1 MEKPGASTRKK
12 SKTDGNQVAQMLNNG
27 TRPFLSVSRK
37 PKQAKQNHWLQVS
50 SKSHFPETAFFTALS
65 PNHLSPFSLPLSIYI
80 PICLSQAQASSAIFT
95 QREKKKGEKAQP
107 RIGDGKQNSLDC
119 GSQRWSSGGFEG
131 SRLLQMEL
139 HSEISSPAC
148 QEQSWVP
155 LSI

>member
-1 MEKPGASTRKK
+1 MLLLTYFFKVMGRIFLSQEGIIFPQESVFKKLLRRAKSTENACKMEKPGASTRKK

-50 SKSHFPETAFFTALS
+50 SKSHFPETAFFTDLS

-95 QREKKKGEKAQP
+95 
-107 RIGDGKQNSLDC
+107 
-119 GSQRWSSGGFEG
+119 
-131 SRLLQMEL
+131 
-139 HSEISSPAC
+139 
-148 QEQSWVP
+148 
-155 LSI
+155 